1 MIVFGARSRSGSTT
15 SRRRS
20 SIVVG
25 RSPETFRVT
34 DGMQGKERF
43 VAEGRAQP
51 VYRRIADELRTA
63 ILEGP
68 IGRET
73 SCPAKTS

>member
-1 MIVFGARSRSGSTT
+1 M
-15 SRRRS
+15 
-20 SIVVG
+20 
-25 RSPETFRVT
+25 
-34 DGMQGKERF
+34 
-43 VAEGRAQP
+43 AEGRAEP
-51 VYRRIADELRTA
+51 VYRRIAGELRTA

>member
-1 MIVFGARSRSGSTT
+1 
-15 SRRRS
+15 
-20 SIVVG
+20 
-25 RSPETFRVT
+25 VT